1 MEHFL
6 ETWGYLA
13 VFGLSFI
20 SAMGIPVGSELALI
34 YGGVLASGQ
43 VPGEVHP
50 LNLVGV
56 ILVGIAG
63 EMLGAL
69 AGYGIGMY
77 GGRPLVD
84 KAGKYVLLTHKDLDR
99 AEAWFAKRGEP
110 FALLGRF
117 VPLLRSWVSLACGL
131 GEMALVKFVVF
142 SFIGIAVWTTA
153 LVSLGYSLGSS
164 YKHVLNAFS
173 SAGYV
178 IGALFVVAV
187 VIAVAHRW
195 RVYRRN
201 RDEERLETDA

>member
-50 LNLVGV
+50 LNLVVV

-63 EMLGAL
+63 EMLGAM
-69 AGYGIGMY
+69 AGYAIGMY

-142 SFIGIAVWTTA
+142 SFIGIALWTTA

-195 RVYRRN
+195 HVYRRN

>member
-1 MEHFL
+1 VEHFL

-13 VFGLSFI
+13 VFALSFI
-20 SAMGIPVGSELALI
+20 SAMGIPVGAELALI

-43 VPGEVHP
+43 VPGESHP
-50 LNLVGV
+50 LNLAGV

-63 EMLGAL
+63 ELLGAL
-69 AGYGIGMY
+69 AGYAIGMY

-84 KAGKYVLLTHKDLDR
+84 KVGKYVLLTHRDLDR

-131 GEMALVKFVVF
+131 GEMAIGKFVLF
-142 SFIGIAVWTTA
+142 SFIGIAIWCTA

-164 YKHVLNAFS
+164 YNHVLHAFS
-173 SAGYV
+173 AAGYV

-187 VIAVAHRW
+187 IIAIAHRW

-201 RDEERLETDA
+201 RDAERLETDA

>member
-1 MEHFL
+1 VEHFL
-6 ETWGYLA
+6 ATWGYLA
-13 VFGLSFI
+13 VFTLSFI
-20 SAMGIPVGSELALI
+20 SAMGIPVGAELALI

-43 VPGEVHP
+43 VAHENP
-50 LNLVGV
+50 LNLIAV
-56 ILVGIAG
+56 IVVAVAG
-63 EMLGAL
+63 EMLGAM

-84 KAGKYVLLTHKDLDR
+84 KVGKYVLLTHKDLDT

-131 GEMALVKFVVF
+131 GEMAIGKFVLF
-142 SFIGIAVWTTA
+142 SFIGIAIWSTA
-153 LVSLGYSLGSS
+153 LVSLGYSLGAS
-164 YKHVLNAFS
+164 YNHVLHAFS
-173 SAGYV
+173 AAGYV

-187 VIAVAHRW
+187 AIAIVHRW

-201 RDEERLETDA
+201 RDSERIRTDV